1 MKKEKKQVAKLE
13 KTAKVDSKK
22 VLITDAISESYM
34 RDKIEKKKG
43 RPKKPKNHFK
53 DPIKNVDIKEL
64 KRVTKTMSKATLE
77 DIEKYLE
84 NYIELSY
91 PILEQVLGKE
101 FFNVLIQ
108 KPNVREILSSENVKK
123 VIAEMTK
130 EFTDYTLEILDAL
143 TGFKI
148 PLKDINQVSM
158 ESQQL
163 KKFKEKYSEKLKK
176 EIDSYYATNT
186 SNEGFKRI
194 VTEYLSDKEC
204 KPIEEALEKQSE
216 KLIDD
221 LEGAVKSVTS
231 PIGIGLLPTS
241 DGISTDLIPQQA
253 ITDLA
258 QVISLRLTNTT
269 DEKLH
274 NVKIFNF
281 DFKEQNQIKYEN
293 LIGMSYSEFLR
304 KWDKLESKKYTIKKI
319 RLRCVCNYKKFQN
332 KQLEAELYYKNKDI
346 FSKEYVNPVQTKL
359 FYSPLQAQDDIIDI
373 EKSYT
378 ILSNSEFEL
387 EYLMPDTAV
396 EVHFFIIK
404 NPEK

>member
-1 MKKEKKQVAKLE
+1 MDRLGN
-13 KTAKVDSKK
+13 
-22 VLITDAISESYM
+22 
-34 RDKIEKKKG
+34 IE
-43 RPKKPKNHFK
+43 
-53 DPIKNVDIKEL
+53 D
-64 KRVTKTMSKATLE
+64 
-77 DIEKYLE
+77 
-84 NYIELSY
+84 
-91 PILEQVLGKE
+91 
-101 FFNVLIQ
+101 
-108 KPNVREILSSENVKK
+108 
-123 VIAEMTK
+123 
-130 EFTDYTLEILDAL
+130 
-143 TGFKI
+143 
-148 PLKDINQVSM
+148 
-158 ESQQL
+158 
-163 KKFKEKYSEKLKK
+163 
-176 EIDSYYATNT
+176 
-186 SNEGFKRI
+186 
-194 VTEYLSDKEC
+194 
-204 KPIEEALEKQSE
+204 
-216 KLIDD
+216 
-221 LEGAVKSVTS
+221 AVKSVTS

-241 DGISTDLIPQQA
+241 DGISDDLIPQQA

-258 QVISLRLTNTT
+258 QVISLRITNKT
-269 DEKLH
+269 DDKLH
-274 NVKIFNF
+274 NVKIFNY